1 MIVLRINK
9 ERNSSCSYFNN
20 SRTSEVRMAGANAQK
35 ISTVNVDHSSGDIY
49 SGSFFE
55 PDIMLPEQFNALEQ
69 IGIDGGE
76 RKLMAAILSDG
87 VEAFLEQVH
96 NHMTGKATRLDAIDW
111 VEVKDSEYVFSF
123 DNVCSALGIN
133 PEFLRLGLSRYV
145 TSLKSARIKNELD
158 KITWKKIRRP
168 RSSNL

>member
-1 MIVLRINK
+1 
-9 ERNSSCSYFNN
+9 
-20 SRTSEVRMAGANAQK
+20 MAGTNAQAK
-35 ISTVNVDHSSGDIY
+35 STVNVEYGSSDIY

-55 PDIMLPEQFNALEQ
+55 PDIMLPEQFNSPDQ

-96 NHMTGKATRLDAIDW
+96 NHISGNSTRLDAIDW
-111 VEVKDSEYVFSF
+111 VEDKDSAYVFSF

-133 PEFLRLGLSRYV
+133 PEYLRLGLFRYV
-145 TSLKSARIKNELD
+145 ASLKAAKIKNELD
-158 KITWKKIRRP
+158 KLTWKKIRRP
-168 RSSNL
+168 RSR